1 MKRKVLETRNLS
13 VGYRVSRK
21 PDVALFP
28 PVDITL
34 FEGDIVALAGA
45 NGSGKTTLFKTL
57 TNSIKPLTGE
67 VFLFDKNIRTYTAN
81 KKASLFS
88 IVLTERPDDM
98 FLKVFDVVASGR
110 YPYVGL
116 WAKLKKSDYE
126 IIEQSLALTG
136 VANLVDRTFN
146 SLSDGE
152 RQKVMISKA
161 LAQDTPLIVL
171 DEPAAFLDYPSK
183 IELTLL
189 LVKLAREQHKTILF
203 SSHDLDILM
212 RTADKLWLVAK
223 DKALASGIPE
233 DLAIKGLIDNYLS
246 CNDLTFDLETAQFTI
261 SKKKKQKI
269 AVETTDL
276 RLQWVEKA
284 LIRKGYEVIKPDGK
298 TLEINLENEQFCF
311 TYFEK
316 KYQAQTI
323 EELLNQIENIQ

>member
-1 MKRKVLETRNLS
+1 MKRKVLETKNLS
-13 VGYRVSRK
+13 IGYRVSGK
-21 PDVALFP
+21 PDIALFP
-28 PVDITL
+28 PINITL

-57 TNSIKPLTGE
+57 TDSTKPLSGE
-67 VFLFDKNIRTYTAN
+67 VLLFDKNIRHYSAT

-88 IVLTERPDDM
+88 IVLTERPDDV

-126 IIEQSLALTG
+126 IIEQSLKLTG
-136 VANLVDRTFN
+136 TENLIDRTFN

-161 LAQDTPLIVL
+161 LAQNTPLIVL

-212 RTADKLWLVAK
+212 RTADKLWLVARNK
-223 DKALASGIPE
+223 PLVSGISE
-233 DLAIKGLIDNYLS
+233 DLAISGLIDNYLS
-246 CNDLTFDLETAQFTI
+246 CNDLIFDLKTAQFTI
-261 SKKKKQKI
+261 PKQKKCQI
-269 AVETTDL
+269 AIEPADL
-276 RLQWVEKA
+276 CLQWVERA
-284 LIRKGYEVIKPDGK
+284 LIRKGYEVVKPDGK
-298 TLEINLENEQFCF
+298 TLEITSENGFFCF

-323 EELLNQIENIQ
+323 EELLNQIENI